1 MMMEITMIRSLLYI
15 PGISERMILKARDSA
30 ADSLILDLEDG
41 VAPNQKLEARATVV
55 RLLSEIDFGG
65 KEILVRINA
74 LATEWGLED
83 ARSVAA
89 VGAPGLVI
97 PKCESVE
104 EVTTIAPVMQS
115 RYHQPIGGQS
125 RKLLC
130 LIETPRGVF
139 AGRDIA
145 ESNEMVAGLM
155 FGAADLSRDLG
166 SVLSEDETE
175 VLFARSHVL
184 LAARAAGV
192 AAYDSPHFAIED
204 IEGLRRRCQAARNLG
219 YDGKTVI
226 HPSHIEI
233 VNEVFAP
240 TAEQIAEAERVIEAM
255 AAAQAEGR
263 GVIRLDG
270 KMIDQVHL
278 SAAKK
283 VLERAR
289 RAKAW

>member
-1 MMMEITMIRSLLYI
+1 MWEITMMRSLLYV

-30 ADSLILDLEDG
+30 ADGLIFDLEDG

-55 RLLSEIDFGG
+55 RLLNETDFSG
-65 KEILVRINA
+65 KEIFVRINA

-83 ARSVAA
+83 ARAVVA
-89 VGAPGLVI
+89 VGAPGLII
-97 PKCESVE
+97 PKCENIE
-104 EVTTIAPVMQS
+104 DVTTISPVMQS
-115 RYHQPIGGQS
+115 KYHQPIGGQS

-139 AGRDIA
+139 ASREIA
-145 ESNEMVAGLM
+145 QSNELVSGLM

-166 SVLSEDETE
+166 AVLSENETE

-192 AAYDSPHFAIED
+192 AAYDSPHFAID
-204 IEGLRRRCQAARNLG
+204 DLEGLRRRCVAARNLG
-219 YDGKTVI
+219 YDGKTAI

-233 VNEVFAP
+233 INGIFAP

-255 AAAQAEGR
+255 EAAQAEGL

-283 VLERAR
+283 VLE
-289 RAKAW
+289 KASRQSAD